1 MEDQNSFNKIANLA
15 CTAIALAMA
24 VATIVLNLLG
34 PIAFQTTALFL
45 GIAIFCLAI
54 ATLNREEHHD

>member
-1 MEDQNSFNKIANLA
+1 MNNQTSFEHLTNLI

-34 PIAFQTTALFL
+34 PISFQANALFL

-54 ATLNREEHHD
+54 TMLNREEHHD